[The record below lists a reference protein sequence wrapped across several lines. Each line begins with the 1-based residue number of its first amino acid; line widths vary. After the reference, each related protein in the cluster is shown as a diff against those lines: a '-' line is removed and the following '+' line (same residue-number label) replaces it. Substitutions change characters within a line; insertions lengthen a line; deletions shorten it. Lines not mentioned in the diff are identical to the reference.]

1 MIDNLRYDQWKILE
15 QDIIAD
21 YKIISDDMYS
31 SILPTSTQYSRNSIF
46 SGLLPLEIQ
55 NKYPHFWKNDQD
67 DGGKNLFEEELL
79 LKNLNRLGKDTSKI
93 SYTKITNIDF
103 GRKVIN
109 KISNLKHNLLNVVVY
124 NFVDMLSHARTDM
137 KVIKEL
143 ADDDSA
149 YRSLTRSWYSHSPL
163 KEIINEISKQQAN
176 LVITTDHGTINVDKP
191 SKVIGDRNVNVNLR
205 YKQRKKLKL

>member
-1 MIDNLRYDQWKILE
+1 MICI
-15 QDIIAD
+15 
-21 YKIISDDMYS
+21 S

-46 SGLLPLEIQ
+46 SGLIPLEIQ
-55 NKYPHFWKNDQD
+55 NNYPHFWKNDQD

-79 LKNLNRLGKDTSKI
+79 LKNQTKRLGIIDLKI

-103 GRKVIN
+103 GRKLSI
-109 KISNLKHNLLNVVVY
+109 KYANLKHNDLNIIVY

-149 YRSLTRSWYSHSPL
+149 YSSLTASWYSTFS
-163 KEIINEISKQQAN
+163 S
-176 LVITTDHGTINVDKP
+176 
-191 SKVIGDRNVNVNLR
+191 
-205 YKQRKKLKL
+205 